1 MPRITIAKITGRTR
15 PLHDPAGPAI
25 CFVDCGNCEG
35 RHLVLY
41 GGWDALAC
49 QYCSAAMYRFAK
61 TAEKAR
67 SACAE

>member
-1 MPRITIAKITGRTR
+1 MITIAKITGRTR
-15 PLHDPAGPAI
+15 PLHDPAGSAI

-41 GGWDALAC
+41 GGWDVLAC
-49 QYCSAAMYRFAK
+49 QYCSAAMYRFTK

-67 SACAE
+67 SARAE